1 MDYLSRLASRCVQA
15 QRPNLWLFLAMLLVC
30 YGLSAYMRLAQ
41 FEIWKQNPQ
50 AYFVGERPMMTTLD
64 APYWLR
70 LGREYQEGTSGRDKF
85 RFYPDNSESLNKR
98 LAPPSEFQDPRPQSA
113 ATDEVGI
120 RDVPLLSVLSGTLAA
135 TLDGN
140 HYLAGTLLVPMLAGL
155 FIIPLG
161 IYFYLIGVPAAG
173 LLGALIGNF
182 CAEYYMRASI
192 GRIDTDM
199 LNLFFPALG
208 GLLVLLA
215 GKATSLRNRVLF
227 SALAGLA
234 LHGFDWWYEK
244 PGFTL
249 AYFCVLLAMLAIHR
263 TPLRTLLLCSIV
275 FVVVVG
281 PDHFRGGVGSIS
293 SNLFARY
300 LNVGQE
306 VVVEVAD
313 GVSAPAAFPNVYKT
327 ISEAERVPM
336 GEVLTQVLDSE
347 VLGWLGFVSFGL
359 FALLQWRCVIP
370 LLPFLALGVFGF
382 YSSRRFIMFLAP
394 FVGVGLGLFATLV
407 VQYAWSGMKSLT
419 GPSPAEQNSSKS
431 NTKQK
436 PGQKTGIWHNPL
448 FREVLVYGAVG
459 LCFLGIY
466 KNTAF
471 SFVPGPSIPTAV
483 YATFMEVKKRVPP
496 DAVIVTWW
504 DYGYALMDATGLA
517 TFHDGGV
524 QTSPKTYF
532 VARSL
537 ITPSSKDLYRI
548 TKFLA
553 TEGNPGITAANTS
566 PERLLQAVHNPTR
579 TPEPPIYLFFTYD
592 MIGKYIA
599 FSNLGSH
606 DLAKGSSR
614 PKGFQKIACQSV
626 ANDVLT
632 CNQYRIDL
640 KQGRINDRF
649 PVKRTVQVLEGKV
662 VHEQEYPNAQGIT
675 VQFHLQQP
683 RQISEV
689 YLLEEEV
696 FASNFNQMYLLG
708 RYDASRFEEVLNAF
722 PLSRLYR
729 FRFGEANPPTE

>member
-431 NTKQK
+431 NTKQE

-566 PERLLQAVHNPTR
+566 PERLLQVVHNPTR

-614 PKGFQKIACQSV
+614 PKGFQKIACQSL

-729 FRFGEANPPTE
+729 FRFGETNPPTE

>member
-98 LAPPSEFQDPRPQSA
+98 LAPPSEFQDPRPQPA

-431 NTKQK
+431 NTKQE
-436 PGQKTGIWHNPL
+436 PGQKTGIWNNPL

-566 PERLLQAVHNPTR
+566 PERLLQVVHNPTR

-614 PKGFQKIACQSV
+614 PKGFQKIACQSL

-729 FRFGEANPPTE
+729 FRFGETNPPTE

>member
-1 MDYLSRLASRCVQA
+1 
-15 QRPNLWLFLAMLLVC
+15 
-30 YGLSAYMRLAQ
+30 
-41 FEIWKQNPQ
+41 
-50 AYFVGERPMMTTLD
+50 
-64 APYWLR
+64 
-70 LGREYQEGTSGRDKF
+70 
-85 RFYPDNSESLNKR
+85 
-98 LAPPSEFQDPRPQSA
+98 
-113 ATDEVGI
+113 
-120 RDVPLLSVLSGTLAA
+120 
-135 TLDGN
+135 
-140 HYLAGTLLVPMLAGL
+140 
-155 FIIPLG
+155 
-161 IYFYLIGVPAAG
+161 
-173 LLGALIGNF
+173 
-182 CAEYYMRASI
+182 
-192 GRIDTDM
+192 
-199 LNLFFPALG
+199 
-208 GLLVLLA
+208 
-215 GKATSLRNRVLF
+215 
-227 SALAGLA
+227 
-234 LHGFDWWYEK
+234 
-244 PGFTL
+244 
-249 AYFCVLLAMLAIHR
+249 
-263 TPLRTLLLCSIV
+263 
-275 FVVVVG
+275 
-281 PDHFRGGVGSIS
+281 
-293 SNLFARY
+293 
-300 LNVGQE
+300 E

-313 GVSAPAAFPNVYKT
+313 GASAPAAFPNVYKT
-327 ISEAERVPM
+327 ISEAERVPV

-431 NTKQK
+431 NTKQE

-626 ANDVLT
+626 AYDVLT

-696 FASNFNQMYLLG
+696 F
-708 RYDASRFEEVLNAF
+708 
-722 PLSRLYR
+722 
-729 FRFGEANPPTE
+729 

>member
-98 LAPPSEFQDPRPQSA
+98 LAPPSEFQDQRPQPA

-300 LNVGQE
+300 LNV
-306 VVVEVAD
+306 
-313 GVSAPAAFPNVYKT
+313 
-327 ISEAERVPM
+327 
-336 GEVLTQVLDSE
+336 
-347 VLGWLGFVSFGL
+347 
-359 FALLQWRCVIP
+359 
-370 LLPFLALGVFGF
+370 
-382 YSSRRFIMFLAP
+382 
-394 FVGVGLGLFATLV
+394 
-407 VQYAWSGMKSLT
+407 
-419 GPSPAEQNSSKS
+419 
-431 NTKQK
+431 
-436 PGQKTGIWHNPL
+436 
-448 FREVLVYGAVG
+448 
-459 LCFLGIY
+459 
-466 KNTAF
+466 
-471 SFVPGPSIPTAV
+471 
-483 YATFMEVKKRVPP
+483 
-496 DAVIVTWW
+496 
-504 DYGYALMDATGLA
+504 
-517 TFHDGGV
+517 
-524 QTSPKTYF
+524 
-532 VARSL
+532 
-537 ITPSSKDLYRI
+537 
-548 TKFLA
+548 
-553 TEGNPGITAANTS
+553 
-566 PERLLQAVHNPTR
+566 
-579 TPEPPIYLFFTYD
+579 
-592 MIGKYIA
+592 
-599 FSNLGSH
+599 
-606 DLAKGSSR
+606 
-614 PKGFQKIACQSV
+614 
-626 ANDVLT
+626 
-632 CNQYRIDL
+632 
-640 KQGRINDRF
+640 
-649 PVKRTVQVLEGKV
+649 
-662 VHEQEYPNAQGIT
+662 
-675 VQFHLQQP
+675 
-683 RQISEV
+683 
-689 YLLEEEV
+689 
-696 FASNFNQMYLLG
+696 
-708 RYDASRFEEVLNAF
+708 
-722 PLSRLYR
+722 
-729 FRFGEANPPTE
+729 